1 MPLFSLH
8 ILLLWL
14 LQEAVTRWDSC
25 SLNVDVE
32 IKRHRNRS
40 VAVRPSGRYR
50 TLSLISPFWYNT
62 LLPWRR
68 LQQLI
73 NKGGGFSHVWGN
85 VRDVII
91 FFSSVGGCLLSP
103 STIFGSS
110 LSFVNIPPVC
120 SETKSRPVLI
130 FKYQS
135 HVILFLSLSVEQT
148 HILPKPIVCW
158 MFPAVRSFFSSKS
171 LSLHLYASTWT
182 PGVSF
187 LSKHLFFSG
196 FTINSRINPVWA
208 NETRYGVRW
217 PPITVPEQSCLQKCL
232 DRQWNYKWEP
242 KARPS
247 DQ

>member
-1 MPLFSLH
+1 MEEEIEMLNGFSKGLCSMLPTKCPSEPRKQVRRSTWGCYCWINKMPLFSLH
-8 ILLLWL
+8 IFLLWL

-148 HILPKPIVCW
+148 HILPKPIVAGCFQLW
-158 MFPAVRSFFSSKS
+158 EAFFPPN
-171 LSLHLYASTWT
+171 LSLFTYT
-182 PGVSF
+182 PAPG
-187 LSKHLFFSG
+187 LLGCLFC
-196 FTINSRINPVWA
+196 
-208 NETRYGVRW
+208 
-217 PPITVPEQSCLQKCL
+217 QSICFFPDSQ
-232 DRQWNYKWEP
+232 
-242 KARPS
+242 
-247 DQ
+247 